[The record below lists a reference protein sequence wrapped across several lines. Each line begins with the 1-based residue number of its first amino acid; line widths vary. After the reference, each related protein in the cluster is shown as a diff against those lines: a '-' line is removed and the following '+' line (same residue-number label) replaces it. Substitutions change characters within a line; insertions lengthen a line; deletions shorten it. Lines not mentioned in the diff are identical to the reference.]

1 MTLTPLDIE
10 HASFERALF
19 GYRARAVRALL
30 ERLASERE
38 SALRELRHLR
48 SEIAERDEEIAR
60 LREAEAELQRA
71 VIAAERIAT
80 EMKDNAR
87 EAARLIEAEA
97 RALAATLRRE
107 AEIDVAMA
115 HAEVS
120 RLEHS
125 QAIVREQIR
134 GQLTGFLRALDPVG
148 EARQAAGR
156 GAVHPTDA
164 VHDSDA
170 VRPPGA
176 EHPAGAVRPP
186 GAERPAGAVRPP
198 DAEHP
203 RDAWAIG
210 EEDLPG

>member
-10 HASFERALF
+10 HATFERGLF

-38 SALRELRHLR
+38 STLRELRHLR
-48 SEIAERDEEIAR
+48 SEIADRDEEIAR

-87 EAARLIEAEA
+87 EAARLIESEA
-97 RALAATLRRE
+97 RALAASLRRE
-107 AEIDVAMA
+107 AEAEVAAA
-115 HAEVS
+115 HAEVA

-125 QAIVREQIR
+125 QAFVREQIR

-148 EARQAAGR
+148 EARQATGR
-156 GAVHPTDA
+156 GGTDA
-164 VHDSDA
+164 VRPADA
-170 VRPPGA
+170 VRPPD
-176 EHPAGAVRPP
+176 AVRP
-186 GAERPAGAVRPP
+186 AG
-198 DAEHP
+198 AEHP

>member
-10 HASFERALF
+10 HATFERGLF

-38 SALRELRHLR
+38 STLRELRHLR
-48 SEIAERDEEIAR
+48 SEIADRDEEIAR

-87 EAARLIEAEA
+87 EAARLIESEA
-97 RALAATLRRE
+97 RALAASLRRE
-107 AEIDVAMA
+107 AEAEVAAA
-115 HAEVS
+115 HAEVA

-125 QAIVREQIR
+125 QAFVREQIR

-148 EARQAAGR
+148 EARQATGR
-156 GAVHPTDA
+156 GGT
-164 VHDSDA
+164 DA
-170 VRPPGA
+170 VRPA
-176 EHPAGAVRPP
+176 
-186 GAERPAGAVRPP
+186 

>member
-10 HASFERALF
+10 HATFERGLF
-19 GYRARAVRALL
+19 GYRVRAVRALL

-38 SALRELRHLR
+38 STLRELRHLR

-97 RALAATLRRE
+97 RALAASLRRE
-107 AEIDVAMA
+107 AEIDVASA

-156 GAVHPTDA
+156 GGADG
-164 VHDSDA
+164 
-170 VRPPGA
+170 VRPA
-176 EHPAGAVRPP
+176 
-186 GAERPAGAVRPP
+186 GAERPAGAKHPAGAERPAADVRPAG
-198 DAEHP
+198 AERPTGAERP

>member
-10 HASFERALF
+10 HATFERVLF

-30 ERLASERE
+30 ERVAGERE
-38 SALRELRHLR
+38 ASVRELRRLR
-48 SEIAERDEEIAR
+48 DEVAERDDEIAR

-97 RALAATLRRE
+97 RAKADALRRE
-107 AEIDVAMA
+107 ADVEVATA
-115 HAEVS
+115 HAELA

-125 QAIVREQIR
+125 QAIVREQLR
-134 GQLTGFLRALDPVG
+134 GQLTGFLRALDPVERTLDPAEG
-148 EARQAAGR
+148 PREGARR
-156 GAVHPTDA
+156 DPRTD
-164 VHDSDA
+164 
-170 VRPPGA
+170 
-176 EHPAGAVRPP
+176 
-186 GAERPAGAVRPP
+186 
-198 DAEHP
+198 
-203 RDAWAIG
+203 DAWAIG